1 MDLKY
6 FNRDKK
12 SESSYPLTAYYQANF
27 SKQELK
33 DIAEITDSTASL
45 FGYL

>member
-12 SESSYPLTAYYQANF
+12 SESSYPLNAYYIAKFLNRINPAVYLWS
-27 SKQELK
+27 SKNN
-33 DIAEITDSTASL
+33 
-45 FGYL
+45 